1 MNMARCVF
9 VFVIVHL
16 FLEMVSAE
24 HFFWGGGGV
33 YYPGLQNC
41 LCKSTTHHMTI
52 CKYRYLLWVCNGV
65 APTNSRH
72 FAFGVSI
79 VLMYDLSSEIAIVN
93 RSRLFAVF
101 RSSQSSTA
109 FV

>member
-1 MNMARCVF
+1 MNKARCVF

-16 FLEMVSAE
+16 FSKWFLQNN
-24 HFFWGGGGV
+24 FFLGGGGV

-65 APTNSRH
+65 ARTNSRH

-93 RSRLFAVF
+93 RSWLFAVS